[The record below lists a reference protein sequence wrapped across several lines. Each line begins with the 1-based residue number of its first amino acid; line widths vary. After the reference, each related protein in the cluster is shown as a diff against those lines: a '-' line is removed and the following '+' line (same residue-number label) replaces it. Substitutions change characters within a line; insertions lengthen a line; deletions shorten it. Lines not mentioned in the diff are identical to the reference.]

1 MFQWIHTLTARFTHD
16 VIAMVAFGL
25 DVRSISATADRPCD
39 SFEAIDVK
47 TSAFGR
53 LVRKPLDM

>member
-1 MFQWIHTLTARFTHD
+1 MHRTHRAAARFTHD

-25 DVRSISATADRPCD
+25 DVGSITATPENPCH
-39 SFEAIDVK
+39 SFDAIEVK

-53 LVRKPLDM
+53 LVRKRLDM